1 MTSSKIIFLMD
12 DISTS
17 FAYKNTWLFPWF
29 WSKKAFNSIY
39 YGAPYNGKLTRK
51 SFPQWNLK
59 CLWRGKKQESRDVS
73 IIISLIN
80 DIFLRHCWTV
90 PYVLKTSGRFRPR
103 HKSNKSNHRILSLE
117 RYSEHLCPLYPAP
130 GLSSIWWHK
139 KIKVVHKSIYISL

>member
-1 MTSSKIIFLMD
+1 MLIILSYDSSIALILAIDKFLMD
-12 DISTS
+12 DICYFLHT
-17 FAYKNTWLFPWF
+17 KTLLFPCL

-39 YGAPYNGKLTRK
+39 YGAPYNEKLTRK

-117 RYSEHLCPLYPAP
+117 QYSEHLCLLCILHYLQY
-130 GLSSIWWHK
+130 GG
-139 KIKVVHKSIYISL
+139 IKR